1 MNTYKLA
8 ICFQEVILLSSLKN
22 QFTQIKKA
30 TVKQDISADT
40 LFSRL
45 GDFAVPRILIF
56 ADAGTEH
63 SSFIVLLSHISY
75 FFSIICKSRRQF
87 LFLAMNILL
96 AQGYIYCTTRV
107 KQSQCSIL
115 ENRENNMSAEISC
128 FTVWHHQFVPVVF
141 KIIFIII

>member
-1 MNTYKLA
+1 MTPPCRPRSGQGVNGVKSQVQQSQGPGVSTDSGLMSMQDTWKVGSCAPLVVYIQLMAHISAFNAIVLYKMY
-8 ICFQEVILLSSLKN
+8 F
-22 QFTQIKKA
+22 FY

-75 FFSIICKSRRQF
+75 F
-87 LFLAMNILL
+87 
-96 AQGYIYCTTRV
+96 Y
-107 KQSQCSIL
+107 
-115 ENRENNMSAEISC
+115 
-128 FTVWHHQFVPVVF
+128 
-141 KIIFIII
+141 